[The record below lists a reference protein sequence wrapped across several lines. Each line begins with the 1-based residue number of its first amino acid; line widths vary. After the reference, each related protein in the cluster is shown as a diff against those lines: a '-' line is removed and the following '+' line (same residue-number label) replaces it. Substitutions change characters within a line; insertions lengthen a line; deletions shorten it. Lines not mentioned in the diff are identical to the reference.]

1 MQGGIMKNHVWVIE
15 QKDGKKWLPT
25 DEFGLTRREA
35 RKVLTWISCASD
47 ACRYRVRQYVPKEDK

>member
-1 MQGGIMKNHVWVIE
+1 MKNHVWVIE